1 MKTSSEIKRILVSNF
16 ETSTKNETLTIKC
29 DQDQKYVVFLIIVQ
43 KYVVFLI
50 ILEFL
55 AKLPSYFP
63 TLKLEIC
70 RILAI
75 LANVFVVSFLHD
87 KNKSKQAEPLKLNQ
101 FFLIRHSTVLQIS

>member
-16 ETSTKNETLTIKC
+16 ETNTKNETLSIKC
-29 DQDQKYVVFLIIVQ
+29 DQDQKYVVFLIIV
-43 KYVVFLI
+43 
-50 ILEFL
+50 LEFL

-75 LANVFVVSFLHD
+75 LANVFVVSFLQD